1 MKRTSS
7 PPSRDCENE
16 NVDLEAAVAD
26 KETKRQH
33 RRHCHALG
41 PPALPSGDH
50 EFLKRIYRNS
60 SETPVQLSSVLWSL
74 NRHGISLHE
83 LCTVFCSLSHDGNQ
97 SVRLSELEALARG
110 ELRVRVN
117 RHAAKDDPHFP
128 LPELRVAL
136 AARFPT
142 TTSPQGVTMEFF
154 AFAQTLERSI
164 RPTVANTRPPGKTAL
179 AKSPGSVLYRSL

>member
-50 EFLKRIYRNS
+50 EFLKRIYRNGR
-60 SETPVQLSSVLWSL
+60 ETPVQLSSVLWSL

-142 TTSPQGVTMEFF
+142 TTSPQGVTMEFL